1 MAIIKLDQ
9 ANKAVNITSCSLE
22 HPLIFKYFDDLPDKI
37 RDDEFKRALQIG
49 VIALMEDRFAAFLS
63 RTEGELGTQLES
75 LKLIYERN
83 VKAKE
88 KTIESGIKAE
98 SEIFNEIRT
107 YLNRVGHTSDEVQ
120 LTGSSVGSIK
130 RNKTG
135 DIVLTVNGEEDKKI
149 AVEIKFDQS
158 LALGEIEGTDSLG
171 RPRDTALSQMLES
184 MANRD
189 AKLAII
195 VFDQNRSSEA
205 LKNYVNGISWIPAVG
220 FVVII
225 DDDRMDY
232 SNLFIAIDLARSMLL
247 STLRIVDQD
256 IFESLLGRLSKDL
269 SSIHETEKLI
279 KANHDNLKK
288 IATSIRKHVLLVGF
302 TQSILKDF
310 ISAGRVSNEKLLQLY
325 HGEGLKEKFA
335 EISNDIEAIFPSLL
349 NNQDVQD

>member
-9 ANKAVNITSCSLE
+9 KNKALNIADCSIE
-22 HPLIFKYFDDLPDKI
+22 HPLIFRYFDDLPEKK
-37 RDDEFKRALQIG
+37 RDEEFKRALQIG
-49 VIALMEDRFAAFLS
+49 VIALMEDRFAAFLN

-88 KTIESGIKAE
+88 KTSESGTSAE
-98 SEIFNEIRT
+98 TEIFNEIRN
-107 YLNRVGHTSDEVQ
+107 YLERVGHAEDEVQ
-120 LTGSSVGSIK
+120 MTGSSVGAIK

-135 DIVLTVNGEEDKKI
+135 DIVLTINGDATKKV

-158 LALGEIEGTDSLG
+158 LALGEIDGTDSLG
-171 RPRDTALSQMLES
+171 RPRDTAISQMIES

-195 VFDQNRSSEA
+195 VFDQNRSSDG
-205 LKNYVNGISWIPAVG
+205 LINSVNGITWVPGVG

-225 DDDRMDY
+225 DDVRMDY

-256 IFESLLGRLSKDL
+256 IFESLLGRLSNDL
-269 SSIHETEKLI
+269 STIHETEKLL
-279 KANHDNLKK
+279 KDNHNNLKK
-288 IATSIRKHVLLVGF
+288 IAISIRKHALLVGF
-302 TQSILKDF
+302 TQKTLSWRRA
-310 ISAGRVSNEKLLQLY
+310 SGRIQ
-325 HGEGLKEKFA
+325 F
-335 EISNDIEAIFPSLL
+335 
-349 NNQDVQD
+349 NQQRN